1 MVSFILT
8 IELLAITFSTMINDA
23 VNSVTNLIL
32 HLGYPGI
39 FAAALIET
47 LFPIIPSEL
56 IFPLAGYVV
65 QSQNLGIGHA
75 IMFGLI
81 GSLGSTIGAIII
93 YFLSLKVGRKVILKI
108 GKYILINENKLHK
121 SEVWFEKY
129 GKIAVLLGRL
139 APGIRE
145 LISVPAG
152 LSRMNLMTF
161 ILFTFIGSFL
171 WSLCLTLIG
180 FYLGDAW
187 DDFSQKSSEAFHI
200 ISIIILVSIAGILI
214 YKLIKIKKK
223 RRNNNK
229 NNNNKLKSNTDDY
242 NLA

>member
-1 MVSFILT
+1 MIT
-8 IELLAITFSTMINDA
+8 LAITFTNLINDI
-23 VNSVTNLIL
+23 VNSVTNLII
-32 HLGYPGI
+32 HFGYIGI
-39 FAAALIET
+39 FTAALAET

-65 QSQNLGIGHA
+65 QSQNLGIGQA
-75 IMFGLI
+75 VMFGFI

-108 GKYILINENKLHK
+108 GKYILINENKLQK
-121 SEVWFEKY
+121 SEKWFQKY
-129 GKIAVLLGRL
+129 GKVAVLLGRL

-152 LSRMNLMTF
+152 LAKMNLISF

-171 WSLCLTLIG
+171 WSLSLTMIG

-187 DDFSQKSSEAFHI
+187 DEFSEESSEAFHVVAL
-200 ISIIILVSIAGILI
+200 IIILSITAILI
-214 YKLIKIKKK
+214 YKLIIDKK
-223 RRNNNK
+223 RRNNKENEK
-229 NNNNKLKSNTDDY
+229 
-242 NLA
+242 

>member
-1 MVSFILT
+1 MVSLT
-8 IELLAITFSTMINDA
+8 LIITLLAITFSTLINDT

-32 HLGYPGI
+32 HLGYLGI

-65 QSQNLGIGHA
+65 QSQNLGIGQA
-75 IMFGLI
+75 ILFGFI

-93 YFLSLKVGRKVILKI
+93 YFISLKVGRRVILKI
-108 GKYILINENKLHK
+108 GKYVFINEKKLHK
-121 SEVWFEKY
+121 AELWFQKY
-129 GKIAVLLGRL
+129 GRIAVLLGRL

-152 LSRMNLMTF
+152 LARMNLIPF

-171 WSLCLTLIG
+171 WSLSLTMIG

-187 DDFSQKSSEAFHI
+187 DEFSQQSSEAFHI
-200 ISIIILVSIAGILI
+200 LSIVILVSIASILI
-214 YKLIKIKKK
+214 YKVMKVNKKK
-223 RRNNNK
+223 RNNNK
-229 NNNNKLKSNTDDY
+229 NVNNI
-242 NLA
+242 

>member
-1 MVSFILT
+1 MIIYTLMITLT
-8 IELLAITFSTMINDA
+8 ITFSNLINDI
-23 VNSVTNLIL
+23 VNSVTNLII
-32 HLGYPGI
+32 HFGYIGI
-39 FAAALIET
+39 FTAALAET

-65 QSQNLGIGHA
+65 QSQNLGIGEA
-75 IMFGLI
+75 IMFGFI

-121 SEVWFEKY
+121 SEKWFQKY
-129 GKIAVLLGRL
+129 GKVAVLLGRL

-152 LSRMNLMTF
+152 LAKMNLFSF

-171 WSLCLTLIG
+171 WSLSLTMIG
-180 FYLGDAW
+180 FYLGEAW
-187 DDFSQKSSEAFHI
+187 DEFSEESSEAFHI
-200 ISIIILVSIAGILI
+200 VAIIIILSITAILI
-214 YKLIKIKKK
+214 YKLLIDKK
-223 RRNNNK
+223 RRNNKENK
-229 NNNNKLKSNTDDY
+229 K
-242 NLA
+242 

>member
-1 MVSFILT
+1 MIT
-8 IELLAITFSTMINDA
+8 LAITFTNLINDT

-32 HLGYPGI
+32 HLGYIGI
-39 FAAALIET
+39 FTAALAET

-65 QSQNLGIGHA
+65 QSQNLGIGEA
-75 IMFGLI
+75 IMFGFV

-93 YFLSLKVGRKVILKI
+93 YFLSLKVGRRVILKI

-121 SEVWFEKY
+121 SEIWFQKY
-129 GKIAVLLGRL
+129 GKVAVLLGRL

-152 LSRMNLMTF
+152 LSRMNLIHF

-171 WSLCLTLIG
+171 WSLSLTMIG

-187 DDFSQKSSEAFHI
+187 DEFSQESSKAFHVISIIII
-200 ISIIILVSIAGILI
+200 ISIIAILV
-214 YKLIKIKKK
+214 YKLIIKK
-223 RRNNNK
+223 RRNK
-229 NNNNKLKSNTDDY
+229 KQKEK
-242 NLA
+242 

>member
-1 MVSFILT
+1 MIT
-8 IELLAITFSTMINDA
+8 LAITFTNLINDI
-23 VNSVTNLIL
+23 VNSVTNLII
-32 HLGYPGI
+32 HFGYIGI
-39 FAAALIET
+39 FTAALAET

-65 QSQNLGIGHA
+65 QSQNLGIGQA
-75 IMFGLI
+75 VMFGFI

-108 GKYILINENKLHK
+108 GKYILINENKLQK
-121 SEVWFEKY
+121 SEKWFQKY
-129 GKIAVLLGRL
+129 GKVAVLLGRL

-152 LSRMNLMTF
+152 LAKMNLISF

-171 WSLCLTLIG
+171 WSLSLTMIG

-187 DDFSQKSSEAFHI
+187 DEFSEESSEAFHVVAL
-200 ISIIILVSIAGILI
+200 IIILSITAILI
-214 YKLIKIKKK
+214 YKLIIDKK
-223 RRNNNK
+223 RRNYKENEK
-229 NNNNKLKSNTDDY
+229 
-242 NLA
+242 

>member
-1 MVSFILT
+1 MIT
-8 IELLAITFSTMINDA
+8 LAITFTNLINDT

-32 HLGYPGI
+32 HLGYIGI
-39 FAAALIET
+39 FTAALAET

-65 QSQNLGIGHA
+65 QSQNLGIGEA
-75 IMFGLI
+75 IMFGFV

-93 YFLSLKVGRKVILKI
+93 YFLSLKVGRRVILKI

-121 SEVWFEKY
+121 SEIWFQKY
-129 GKIAVLLGRL
+129 GKVAVLLGRL

-152 LSRMNLMTF
+152 LSRMNLIHF

-171 WSLCLTLIG
+171 WSLSLTMIG

-187 DDFSQKSSEAFHI
+187 DEFSQESSKAFHV
-200 ISIIILVSIAGILI
+200 ISIIIIISITAILV
-214 YKLIKIKKK
+214 YKLIIKKEK
-223 RRNNNK
+223 K
-229 NNNNKLKSNTDDY
+229 
-242 NLA
+242 